1 MSSGRT
7 PRTST
12 VRYCWVQGHSFPLTT
27 EPEERYAEFDRW
39 LAAHDREVFKRGQQ
53 VFHEEHQCCAAVE
66 EARNLLFRRGMPR
79 WVKIAKLH
87 ELFSMVAR

>member
-39 LAAHDREVFKRGQQ
+39 LTAHDAEAKAEAWDERHNSGAKEPRNPYRQ
-53 VFHEEHQCCAAVE
+53 EET
-66 EARNLLFRRGMPR
+66 P
-79 WVKIAKLH
+79 
-87 ELFSMVAR
+87 